1 MADPPSSRLRW
12 TDCSTSHP
20 PKLSAEAGAQALA
33 GLISP
38 AAGPVAAPAQFALG
52 VEASFSGRS
61 WRMREVDR
69 DLVREL
75 QLAGC
80 SAPLAQLLATR
91 GVAPGDAARYLDPK
105 LKHLLPDPDTFAHMS
120 AAAVRFARAVEQQ
133 ETIAVLAD
141 YDVDGACSAAL
152 ILCWLKSIG
161 RTALLHVPDRLTE
174 GYGPSSAAVKNLRE
188 RGASLLVTLDCGA
201 AAHVPLAGA
210 AVSGLDVIVL
220 DHHAVE
226 TNPPVL
232 AHVNPNGPD
241 DRSGHR
247 NVCAA
252 GLTFLFL
259 VAVQRLL
266 RVGGWFSQNQTGE
279 PDLLE
284 QLDLVALATV
294 ADVVPLT
301 GVNRAF
307 VRQGLRSADRLQ
319 RPGLAALAR
328 LANANPPFSVYHL
341 GFVFG
346 PRINAGGRVGR
357 CDLGARLL
365 LSGDAQEADML
376 AAELDRHNRERQS
389 IEAGILRTASEIAAQ
404 QRENPFLLI
413 GGDGWHPGVVG
424 IIAGRLKDRHA
435 KPALVAG
442 FTDADDD
449 PIGRGSARSVA
460 NVDLGAVVRAAYAEG
475 ILDAGGGHAM
485 AAGFSIRRSRMAEF
499 ADFLS
504 RRIGSAPRA
513 DLPREW
519 FVDALLSA
527 SAATTGFADETE
539 RAGPFGA
546 GNPEPLFMMPEMLL
560 VYAGVV
566 AESHVR
572 VRAVGRDGQ
581 GISGIAFRAATMDLG
596 TALLN
601 ARGRRVHLL
610 GRLKRDDYDG
620 VPKVQLHIEDAAP
633 AEA

>member
-1 MADPPSSRLRW
+1 MAD
-12 TDCSTSHP
+12 
-20 PKLSAEAGAQALA
+20 AQALA

-38 AAGPVAAPAQFALG
+38 AAGRAAAPAQYALG
-52 VEASFSGRS
+52 VEASFTGRS
-61 WRMREVDR
+61 WRMRELDQ
-69 DLVREL
+69 DLAREL

-80 SAPLAQLLATR
+80 AGPLAQLLATR
-91 GVAPGDAARYLDPK
+91 GVTAEQAGNYLDPK
-105 LKHLLPDPDTFAHMS
+105 LKHLLPDPDSFAHMT
-120 AAAVRFARAVEQQ
+120 AAAARFARAVAQN
-133 ETIAVLAD
+133 ETISVLAD

-152 ILCWLKSIG
+152 ILGWLKRAG

-174 GYGPSSAAVKNLRE
+174 GYGPSSTAVRHLRE
-188 RGASLLVTLDCGA
+188 QGASLLVTLDCGA
-201 AAHVPLAGA
+201 AAYAPLADA
-210 AVSGLDVIVL
+210 AACGLDVIVL

-241 DRSGHR
+241 DSSGQRH
-247 NVCAA
+247 VCAA

-266 RVGGWFSQNQTGE
+266 RAEGWFAQNQTAQ
-279 PDLLE
+279 PDLME
-284 QLDLVALATV
+284 ELDLVGLATV
-294 ADVVPLT
+294 ADVVPLV
-301 GVNRAF
+301 GLNRAF
-307 VRQGLRSADRLQ
+307 VRQGLRSADRL
-319 RPGLAALAR
+319 RRAGFVALAR

-365 LSGDAQEADML
+365 ACTDPQEAEIL

-389 IEAGILRTASEIAAQ
+389 IEAGILRTATELASQ

-435 KPALVAG
+435 KPTLVAG
-442 FTDADDD
+442 FADNDDD
-449 PIGRGSARSVA
+449 PVGRGSARSVA
-460 NVDLGAVVRAAYAEG
+460 NVDLGAVIRAAHAEG

-485 AAGFSIRRSRMAEF
+485 AAGFSIRRSRMGEF
-499 ADFLS
+499 ADFLG
-504 RRIGSAPRA
+504 RRIGPASGA
-513 DLPREW
+513 DLPRERII
-519 FVDALLSA
+519 DALLSP
-527 SAATTGFADETE
+527 SSATTGFADEVD
-539 RAGPFGA
+539 RAGPYGA
-546 GNPEPLFMMPEMLL
+546 GNPEPLFVMPDMLV

-566 AESHVR
+566 GESHVR
-572 VRAVGRDGQ
+572 LRAAGRDGK
-581 GISGIAFRAATMDLG
+581 GISGIAFRAASSELG
-596 TALLN
+596 AALLN
-601 ARGRRVHLL
+601 ARGHRVHLL

-620 VPKVQLHIEDAAP
+620 VPKVQLQIEDAAA